1 MNVSMIEE
9 NTSLPNIPSLIS
21 HWKMHFWKL
30 YWNLREKNFTEV
42 FLLLS
47 LYEAAYGFVLE
58 GKHPRGGNDYY
69 FKQKRLLTN
78 NYFQRR
84 DF

>member
-1 MNVSMIEE
+1 
-9 NTSLPNIPSLIS
+9 
-21 HWKMHFWKL
+21 
-30 YWNLREKNFTEV
+30 
-42 FLLLS
+42 
-47 LYEAAYGFVLE
+47 LYEDAYGFVLE
-58 GKHPRGGNDYY
+58 GKNPRGGNDYY